1 MKPAR
6 DNDRDNMRSRRQ
18 FRPPPSKLIRAL
30 YALGLGRII
39 GRIVLLLTT
48 TGRKTGLS
56 RVTPLQYE
64 ESDGAIYVAS
74 ARGTQ
79 AHWFRNILADPR
91 VAVRVKS
98 RRFQGT
104 GEPVTDPIRIADF
117 LELRL
122 RRHPKMIG
130 AILRSE
136 GLSETP
142 TRAELEAYA
151 HKLALVIIHPT

>member
-1 MKPAR
+1 M
-6 DNDRDNMRSRRQ
+6 
-18 FRPPPSKLIRAL
+18 IRLL

-48 TGRKTGLS
+48 TGRKTGLP

-64 ESDGAIYVAS
+64 EIDGAVCVAS
-74 ARGTQ
+74 AKGIR

-91 VAVRVKS
+91 VRVRVKS
-98 RRFQGT
+98 RRFDGIAT
-104 GEPVTDPIRIADF
+104 PVTDPGRIADF

-136 GLSETP
+136 GLSEAP
-142 TRAELEAYA
+142 SRPELEEYA
-151 HKLALVIIHPT
+151 RNLAMVIIRRA

>member
-1 MKPAR
+1 MINE
-6 DNDRDNMRSRRQ
+6 DQENIWSRRK
-18 FRPPPSKLIRAL
+18 FRPPPSKLIQAL

-39 GRIVLLLTT
+39 GRIVLLLST
-48 TGRKTGLS
+48 TGRKTGLP

-64 ESDGAIYVAS
+64 EIDDDIYVAS
-74 ARGTQ
+74 GKGTK
-79 AHWFRNILADPR
+79 AHWYRNILADPR
-91 VAVRVKS
+91 VRVRVKS
-98 RRFQGT
+98 RRFPGT
-104 GEPVTDPIRIADF
+104 AEPVTDPNRIADF

-136 GLSETP
+136 GLSEAP

-151 HKLALVIIHPT
+151 RKLAMVIIHPT